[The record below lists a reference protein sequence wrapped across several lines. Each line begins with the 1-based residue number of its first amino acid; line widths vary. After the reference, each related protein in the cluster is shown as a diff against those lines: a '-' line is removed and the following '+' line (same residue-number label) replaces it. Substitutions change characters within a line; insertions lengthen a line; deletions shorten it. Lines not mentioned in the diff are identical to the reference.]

1 MLKVCEEVRAR
12 HTEDGGILLD
22 VRQGHMFRLNPVGSL
37 ILSWLEAGF
46 EESRISEEL
55 SRKLLDRPR
64 NRPDRRSGIPGAPSK
79 TGSFGSTSFASECLM
94 RAVRS

>member
-55 SRKLLDRPR
+55 SQKFSIDRAIAETAVLEFLELLRKQDLLEVRPSHR
-64 NRPDRRSGIPGAPSK
+64 N
-79 TGSFGSTSFASECLM
+79 
-94 RAVRS
+94 V

>member
-1 MLKVCEEVRAR
+1 MLKVCEGVRAR

-46 EESRISEEL
+46 EESRITEEL
-55 SRKLLDRPR
+55 SRKFSIDRAIAQTDVLEFLELLRKQDLLEVRPSHQ
-64 NRPDRRSGIPGAPSK
+64 N
-79 TGSFGSTSFASECLM
+79 
-94 RAVRS
+94 V